1 MTARL
6 DAVTLEVIRNALP
19 AVANEMRSERRP
31 CRNRTREKCDKIRS
45 RKRETRGEGMI
56 AAMTGLGVRRPVLD
70 HRTRDEL
77 GGLPLPGGE
86 RGQTKCAVRHV
97 TQSPWLPAHRRK
109 SARQQL
115 AALFL
120 ASAVLS
126 AGVLTTASA
135 ETLRVGKA
143 GRDAFSFVPADI
155 GARTGIFRQYGVDIE
170 ISSFGGDA
178 RLQQAMAADGI
189 DVGLGS
195 GPGLAFVAKGSPVKG
210 IAAMAGPPLLF
221 ALVVRN
227 DAAVSSLDDLRGR
240 KVGVSTVG
248 SVTSWI
254 ISEVSRQKGWGY
266 DGMAQ
271 VPIGDDANRIAAL
284 KTRSLD
290 GAIVNLAQALNFVQR
305 GEGRVLLR
313 FGELVKDFHIHVIFA
328 TDKAIAGKPG
338 ALRGFLK
345 GWLQTIAFMRKNR
358 NETVEIAKDVMGT
371 DAQTTNAIYDEL
383 MPMFSDTG
391 RFDPNALAVLRK
403 SFVEM
408 KTLPEEPDMRKL
420 YTEAFLPANQGQMR

>member
-1 MTARL
+1 MTAKL
-6 DAVTLEVIRNALP
+6 DAVTLPV
-19 AVANEMRSERRP
+19 VANEMRSERRP
-31 CRNRTREKCDKIRS
+31 CRNRTCEKCDKIRP

-56 AAMTGLGVRRPVLD
+56 AAMTGCGLRPPD
-70 HRTRDEL
+70 AY
-77 GGLPLPGGE
+77 GSG
-86 RGQTKCAVRHV
+86 
-97 TQSPWLPAHRRK
+97 RRK
-109 SARQQL
+109 L
-115 AALFL
+115 GTLLL
-120 ASAVLS
+120 ASALLLPG
-126 AGVLTTASA
+126 ALTPVAA

-155 GARTGIFRQYGVDIE
+155 GVRTGIFRQHGVDIE

-195 GPGLAFVAKGSPVKG
+195 GPGLAFVVKGSPVKG

-227 DAAVSSLDDLRGR
+227 DAAVASLDDLRGR

-305 GEGRVLLR
+305 GEGKVLLR

-328 TDKAIAGKPG
+328 TDKAIAGKPE

-391 RFDPNALAVLRK
+391 RFDPNALSVLRK

-408 KTLPEEPDMRKL
+408 KTLPEEPDMSKL
-420 YTEAFLPANQGQMR
+420 YTEAFLPTN

>member
-1 MTARL
+1 
-6 DAVTLEVIRNALP
+6 
-19 AVANEMRSERRP
+19 MR
-31 CRNRTREKCDKIRS
+31 
-45 RKRETRGEGMI
+45 
-56 AAMTGLGVRRPVLD
+56 GLG
-70 HRTRDEL
+70 
-77 GGLPLPGGE
+77 
-86 RGQTKCAVRHV
+86 
-97 TQSPWLPAHRRK
+97 RK

-115 AALFL
+115 GALFL

-195 GPGLAFVAKGSPVKG
+195 GPGLAFVVKGSPVKG

-221 ALVVRN
+221 ALVVRD

-284 KTRSLD
+284 KTKSLD

-328 TDKAIAGKPG
+328 TDKAIAGKPE

-345 GWLQTIAFMRKNR
+345 GWFQTIALMRKNR

-408 KTLPEEPDMRKL
+408 KTLPEEPDMSKL